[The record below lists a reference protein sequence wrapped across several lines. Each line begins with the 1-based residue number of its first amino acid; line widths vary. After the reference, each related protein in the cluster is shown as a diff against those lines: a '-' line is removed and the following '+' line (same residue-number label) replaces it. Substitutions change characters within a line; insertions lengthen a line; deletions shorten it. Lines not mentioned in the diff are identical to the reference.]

1 MRFLL
6 YNISYGAGIG
16 PQLHFPFPYAGHLK
30 KTEKNFKQILQFI
43 QSVNPDIIGLVE
55 VDHGSF
61 RSGNNNQADIIAK
74 QLDYFPVFE
83 SKYLNGSLARK
94 MPLMNK
100 QGNAILVKNKVI
112 SKNFYYFT
120 KGIKRLVIEVEL
132 ENFVVFLVH
141 LSLKFRHRHSQLTE
155 LYSIVKK
162 KEKPVIVAGD
172 FNALWGE
179 EELELFLAA
188 TGLKSANHK
197 AKPSY
202 PSTAPKRQLDYICHS
217 PEVKTKSFKIPKVK
231 LSDHAPLIWDF
242 EISGEKEEICY
253 EKRKVCK

>member
-16 PQLHFPFPYAGHLK
+16 PRLHFPFPYAGHLK
-30 KTEKNFKQILQFI
+30 KTEKNFKQISQFI
-43 QSVNPDIIGLVE
+43 KSVKPDIIGLVE

-74 QLDYFPVFE
+74 ELGYFPVFE
-83 SKYLNGSLARK
+83 SKYLNGSFASK

-100 QGNAILVKNKVI
+100 QGNAVLVKNKVI
-112 SKNFYYFT
+112 SKKFHYFS

-132 ENFVVFLVH
+132 ENFIIFLVH
-141 LSLKFRHRHSQLTE
+141 LSLRFRHRHHQLTE

-162 KEKPVIVAGD
+162 RKKPVIVAGD

-188 TGLKSANHK
+188 AGLKSANNR

-217 PEVKTKSFKIPKVK
+217 PDVKTKSFKIPKIK

-242 EISGEKEEICY
+242 EIKE
-253 EKRKVCK
+253 EKRKNCNETRRIYY